1 LCILGGRVYH
11 SDMDGK
17 ELQRRRIALGMS
29 VQDLAELLDVTR
41 VSLHRWERDGVSER
55 VGMLHLAL
63 LALEMAQLVGA
74 LGVDQE
80 GG

>member
-1 LCILGGRVYH
+1 VYH